1 MMRVTAGTAK
11 GTHLRAPGAG
21 VRPTSDRVKE
31 ALFNALAPRLAGARV
46 LDLFAGTGALGIEAL
61 SRGAARAVFVE
72 RDSRAA
78 GAIRRNLAAAHLDAH
93 GEVRRGTLPAAL
105 DGLEHDGTVFELI
118 VLDPP
123 YGQELPAR
131 TLRRLA
137 ASTLLAAGG
146 IIAAEGHWR
155 DDPGEVAGLRRVRDA
170 RYGET
175 GLWFYM
181 KQEAHPWPAPQ
192 AQDAAESPA
201 RGPAPGQ
208 NVIKAQTGEGGEPA

>member
-1 MMRVTAGTAK
+1 MRVTSGSAK

-31 ALFNALAPRLAGARV
+31 ALFNALAPRLADARV

-61 SRGAARAVFVE
+61 SRGAARSVFIE
-72 RDSRAA
+72 RDPRMVA
-78 GAIRRNLAAAHLDAH
+78 AIRRNLAAAHVDDRA
-93 GEVRRGTLPAAL
+93 EARRGSVPAAL
-105 DGLEHDGTVFELI
+105 DAIEREGAAFDLI

-137 ASTLLAAGG
+137 DSPLLAPGG
-146 IIAAEGHWR
+146 IIAADGHWR
-155 DDPGEVAGLRRVRDA
+155 DDPGEIPGLRRVRDA

-175 GLWFYM
+175 GLWFYVR
-181 KQEAHPWPAPQ
+181 QEPA
-192 AQDAAESPA
+192 DPA
-201 RGPAPGQ
+201 GGPAK
-208 NVIKAQTGEGGEPA
+208 IEEGGDAE